1 MKPLQTSRR
10 AIGAAA
16 IAPLLLCL
24 LGVPGLAQA
33 QEGHYDGSDIVVVGK
48 TGNRH
53 VYKVRGLFVVASVG
67 DLIAGCVV
75 RSSGALGCQG
85 SASGASLSNLEGR
98 PGAIAETLSQKN
110 QLLREQA
117 QQLET
122 QLAELSEMR
131 RLLNE
136 RSSVPV
142 PVFSAEPQP
151 SFDATVNEIEPEPVF
166 EDQLEDDLN
175 F

>member
-10 AIGAAA
+10 AVGAAA
-16 IAPLLLCL
+16 IAPLLLCF

-85 SASGASLSNLEGR
+85 GASGVSLSNLEGR

-122 QLAELSEMR
+122 QLAELGEMR

-142 PVFSAEPQP
+142 FSEEQQP

-166 EDQLEDDLN
+166 EDQPEDDLN

>member
-10 AIGAAA
+10 AIGAVA

-85 SASGASLSNLEGR
+85 SANGVSLSNLEGR

-142 PVFSAEPQP
+142 FSAEQQP

-166 EDQLEDDLN
+166 EDQPEDDLN